1 MRLDSAHSDLTII
14 CGTKKYAVH
23 KVVVCNQS
31 KFFEKACNCG
41 FEETYTDQIFLHE
54 DPVLVDAMM
63 ITCILMTTRP
73 KSLQIKTNLLL
84 LMTPRSSWTKPRK
97 WTPIRRLLGRPTTQ
111 QTDDGAIEEPLKSK
125 VEKQLL
131 HRFHPTIFPM
141 AINAIYRSTPAS
153 DRGLRDMIITITTH
167 NIRELR
173 QIEPQIPFSEIL
185 SENLQFSSDLCLAF
199 MDLYTPELGCTLWN
213 RIRFTRTM
221 IPNQPEEQ
229 PDFNGDV

>member
-1 MRLDSAHSDLTII
+1 MYSHDYKAKEPPNQDQPAALDDPTKLMDE
-14 CGTKKYAVH
+14 TKK
-23 KVVVCNQS
+23 
-31 KFFEKACNCG
+31 
-41 FEETYTDQIFLHE
+41 
-54 DPVLVDAMM
+54 VDANQTTPGTTDDSVH
-63 ITCILMTTRP
+63 ITDPTIFHILMY
-73 KSLQIKTNLLL
+73 SLADR
-84 LMTPRSSWTKPRK
+84 LMM
-97 WTPIRRLLGRPTTQ
+97 
-111 QTDDGAIEEPLKSK
+111 EPLKNLSKSK

>member
-1 MRLDSAHSDLTII
+1 MRWWLHVFSWLQGQRASKSRPTCCSWWPHEAHGRNQESGRQSDDSWD
-14 CGTKKYAVH
+14 
-23 KVVVCNQS
+23 
-31 KFFEKACNCG
+31 
-41 FEETYTDQIFLHE
+41 D
-54 DPVLVDAMM
+54 
-63 ITCILMTTRP
+63 
-73 KSLQIKTNLLL
+73 
-84 LMTPRSSWTKPRK
+84 
-97 WTPIRRLLGRPTTQ
+97 RRLSSYHRPHNISYPDVLPRR